1 MDQPIRTT
9 TFSERLIFWACF
21 FTLVA
26 AGIGFTVRSAVVDEW
41 GALYGF
47 TQSELGKINGGG
59 LLGFGIAIIAL
70 GSIADKIGYG
80 RLMALAFF
88 LHASSAVV
96 TLSAGWVYAQYGKES
111 CYMCLLAGG
120 WLFSLGNGTC
130 EAVINPLTATL
141 FPHNKT
147 HYLNILHAGWPGG
160 LISGAFITLGFDKFA
175 PGTPWQ
181 IKLAV
186 FLVPVALY
194 GLMMVG
200 RRFPVSETSASG
212 VSFGTMLSQFAHPV
226 LLFLLLIHAMVG
238 YVELGTDSWISS
250 ITGKILKDPQYGLM
264 LFLWTSFVMFTLRFF
279 AGPIVH
285 KISPLGLL
293 FASAVIAALG
303 LYFLGSIDAGGGQTA
318 LILAVV
324 AATVYGLGKTFF
336 WPTMLGVIS
345 ERFPKG
351 GALALGASGGIGM
364 LSAAMLGVP
373 LIGFKQDFY
382 ASSHLKEKS
391 PPTAERYLV
400 PEPKPFTIEFFNMSV
415 WSPDFIPKVAGVDN
429 AKAGVL
435 ADDAKKLDADLAA
448 LAKSKEAGKG
458 EIKGEAKLEENLNGL
473 KKWWDSDGKPHAPE
487 DKPQVEDAKL
497 FGGQQ
502 ALILTALVPATMAV
516 CYLLLILFFTMT
528 GGYKQ
533 QHIERPNY

>member
-9 TFSERLIFWACF
+9 STSEKLLFWASF

-26 AGIGFTVRSAVVDEW
+26 AGIGFTVRAAIVDEW

-47 TQSELGKINGGG
+47 TQSELGKITGGG
-59 LLGFGIAIIAL
+59 LIGFGLAIIVL
-70 GSIADKIGYG
+70 GAIADKIGYG

-111 CYMCLLAGG
+111 CYMCLMVGG

-130 EAVINPLTATL
+130 EAVINPMTATM

-147 HYLNILHAGWPGG
+147 HYLNILHAGWPAG
-160 LISGAFITLGFDKFA
+160 LISGALIKLGFDKFA
-175 PGTPWQ
+175 PETAWQ
-181 IKLAV
+181 IKLGV
-186 FLVPVALY
+186 FLVPVVLY

-200 RRFPVSETSASG
+200 RKFPVSETSASG

-226 LLFLLLIHAMVG
+226 LLFLILIHGMVG

-250 ITGKILKDPQYGLM
+250 ITGKMLKDPSYGLM

-303 LYFLGSIDAGGGQTA
+303 LYFLGSIDAAGGSA

-324 AATVYGLGKTFF
+324 AATIYGLGKTFF

-351 GALALGASGGIGM
+351 GALTLAASGGFGM
-364 LSAAMLGVP
+364 LCAGMLGGP

-382 ASSHLKEKS
+382 ASNHLKETS
-391 PPTAERYLV
+391 PSAADRYLV
-400 PEPKPFTIEFFNMSV
+400 PEPKPFTIEFFNLPL

-435 ADDAKKLDADLAA
+435 ADDAKKLDADLAI

-458 EIKGEAKLEENLNGL
+458 ELKGEAALEENLNGL
-473 KKWWDSDGKPHAPE
+473 KTWWDKEGKPHSPE
-487 DKPQVEDAKL
+487 DKPQVEGAKL

-502 ALILTALVPATMAV
+502 ALIITAVVPAAMAV
-516 CYLLLILFFTMT
+516 CYLLLILFFSMT

-533 QHIERPNY
+533 KHIEQPN